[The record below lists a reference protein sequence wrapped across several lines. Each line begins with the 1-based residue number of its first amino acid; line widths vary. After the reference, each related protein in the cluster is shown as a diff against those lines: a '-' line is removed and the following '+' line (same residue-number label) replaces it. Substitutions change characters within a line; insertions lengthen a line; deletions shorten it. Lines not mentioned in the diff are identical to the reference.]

1 MKNTKYLKNISV
13 AAVASIIFGIS
24 IIVTFFFYQLLDN
37 VAVLVVACGLFA
49 VLGALEYVIV
59 KKVGIVIAS
68 SVLSM
73 VTVFLVCVV
82 FLGAD
87 DGVHWLNA
95 VSVSALLFV
104 PVIALVAIFPIAFA
118 SVGALVIAFIYD
130 RLLKRDRNKDTT
142 DIKKDTELP
151 ECSEKSDKIEEQKSE
166 KRLFAALIPVF
177 AIYWVSC
184 LLFVFFE
191 SLILMILIPILCIF
205 LGAWT
210 RKRTQKLIAP
220 IILHF
225 SSTFLVTVLV
235 YVPLNFIKSLIEGK
249 SPRYFPP
256 ENLPELFASAV
267 LLALAVSAFYVFGLF
282 FSRMVKRLRSFNDDD
297 AKMPLGIKRIL
308 VYIIFIFIIVVAY
321 AIFFLANVDMALERE
336 VKPGG
341 IIPGSLMFGMLTFAF
356 ALVFIAVAFVFKVIF
371 FKCRFSIL
379 LLCAIIVPYVMLS
392 VNISAFSGP
401 LASSVE
407 EGGALYFV
415 VNRDF
420 NFDGYND
427 KQYRKMTKTHTQ
439 SGGYYGSDI
448 SFVWYVTGKGSLG
461 YISFNENKNEL
472 KYKADGELSKL
483 KIYVEFN
490 DDLAENVEIYR
501 IDGNRYESAE
511 IKKVNSRTFKIVLD
525 KDECAEVYN
534 DNEKGFEVIYR
545 IIFSDSSVSQ

>member
-24 IIVTFFFYQLLDN
+24 IIATFFFYQLLDN

-166 KRLFAALIPVF
+166 KRLFAALNPGF
-177 AIYWVSC
+177 FIYWACCIILIFVSD
-184 LLFVFFE
+184 LL
-191 SLILMILIPILCIF
+191 LILPVLSIF
-205 LGAWT
+205 LGVLMN
-210 RKRTQKLIAP
+210 KRTHKLLFSLSLHFGSNFLTFFLAEISSRFIRP
-220 IILHF
+220 IIRGR
-225 SSTFLVTVLV
+225 V
-235 YVPLNFIKSLIEGK
+235 
-249 SPRYFPP
+249 PRYFPP

-297 AKMPLGIKRIL
+297 AKMPFKIKR
-308 VYIIFIFIIVVAY
+308 VVAY
-321 AIFFLANVDMALERE
+321 CIFILLITVIYTVFFLFNVDMALERE

-341 IIPGSLMFGMLTFAF
+341 FIPGSLMFGMLTFAF

-427 KQYRKMTKTHTQ
+427 KQYRKMTRTHTQ
-439 SGGYYGSDI
+439 SGGYDGSDI
-448 SFVWYVTGKGSLG
+448 YFVWYVTGKGSLG

-511 IKKVNSRTFKIVLD
+511 IKKVNSRTLKIVLD

>member
-24 IIVTFFFYQLLDN
+24 IIATFFFYQLLDN

-166 KRLFAALIPVF
+166 KRLFAALNPGF
-177 AIYWVSC
+177 FIYWAC
-184 LLFVFFE
+184 C
-191 SLILMILIPILCIF
+191 IILIFVSDLLPILPVLSIF
-205 LGAWT
+205 LGVLMN
-210 RKRTQKLIAP
+210 KRTHKLLFSLSLHFGSNFLTFFLAEISSRFIRP
-220 IILHF
+220 IIRGR
-225 SSTFLVTVLV
+225 V
-235 YVPLNFIKSLIEGK
+235 
-249 SPRYFPP
+249 PRYFPP
-256 ENLPELFASAV
+256 ENLPSL
-267 LLALAVSAFYVFGLF
+267 LAVSLLLGLAVTACYVFGLY
-282 FSRMVKRLRSFNDDD
+282 FSKMVKRLRLFHNDD
-297 AKMPLGIKRIL
+297 AKMPLGTKRIL

>member
-24 IIVTFFFYQLLDN
+24 IIATFFFYQLLDN

-166 KRLFAALIPVF
+166 KRLFAALNPGF
-177 AIYWVSC
+177 FIYWAC
-184 LLFVFFE
+184 C
-191 SLILMILIPILCIF
+191 IILIFVSDLLPILPVLSIF
-205 LGAWT
+205 LGVLMN
-210 RKRTQKLIAP
+210 KRTHKLLFSLSLHFGSNFLTFFLAEISSRFIRP
-220 IILHF
+220 IIRGR
-225 SSTFLVTVLV
+225 V
-235 YVPLNFIKSLIEGK
+235 
-249 SPRYFPP
+249 PRYFPP

-297 AKMPLGIKRIL
+297 AKMPFKIKR
-308 VYIIFIFIIVVAY
+308 VVAY
-321 AIFFLANVDMALERE
+321 CIFILLITVIYTVFFLFNVDMALERE

-341 IIPGSLMFGMLTFAF
+341 FIPGSLMFGMLTFAF

>member
-24 IIVTFFFYQLLDN
+24 IIATFFFYQLLDN

-166 KRLFAALIPVF
+166 KRLFAALNPGF
-177 AIYWVSC
+177 FIYWACCIILIFVSD
-184 LLFVFFE
+184 LL
-191 SLILMILIPILCIF
+191 LILPVLSIF
-205 LGAWT
+205 LGVLMN
-210 RKRTQKLIAP
+210 KRTHKLLFSLSLHFGSNFLTFFLAEISSRFIRP
-220 IILHF
+220 IIRGR
-225 SSTFLVTVLV
+225 V
-235 YVPLNFIKSLIEGK
+235 
-249 SPRYFPP
+249 PRYFPP

-297 AKMPLGIKRIL
+297 AKMPFKIKR
-308 VYIIFIFIIVVAY
+308 VVAY
-321 AIFFLANVDMALERE
+321 CIFILLITVIYTVFFLFNVDMALERE

-341 IIPGSLMFGMLTFAF
+341 FIPGSLMFGMLTFAF

-427 KQYRKMTKTHTQ
+427 KQYRKMTRTHTQ
-439 SGGYYGSDI
+439 SGGYDGSDI
-448 SFVWYVTGKGSLG
+448 YFVWYVTGKGSHG

-472 KYKADGELSKL
+472 KYNADVELSKL

-511 IKKVNSRTFKIVLD
+511 IKKVNSRTLKIVLD